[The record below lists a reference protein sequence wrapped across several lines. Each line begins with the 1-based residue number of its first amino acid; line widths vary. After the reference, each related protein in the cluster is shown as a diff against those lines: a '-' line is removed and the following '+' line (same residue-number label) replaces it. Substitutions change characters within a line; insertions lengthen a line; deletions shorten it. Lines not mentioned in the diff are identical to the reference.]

1 MKTEDWYRDIANDVR
16 ERFDTSNFNCNR
28 PLPIGVNKKVLR
40 MMKDELGGEIITEFI
55 ALRSKMYAYKYITA
69 QNKMI
74 TDKRCK
80 GIRNVLYERRYVLM
94 ITNQL

>member
-55 ALRSKMYAYKYITA
+55 ALRSKMYAYKYITDS
-69 QNKMI
+69 K
-74 TDKRCK
+74 
-80 GIRNVLYERRYVLM
+80 
-94 ITNQL
+94 